1 MQYLDRSTL
10 ANWVKYMAH
19 NPGYFSYVF
28 RVPFS
33 EEALERA
40 AVQTF
45 GNSHVLWEPTIRVN
59 KYRHKPQRAPMF
71 HGVKAIAEYLTM
83 SVSQVYFLSAHGS
96 LPTFTEQGRMVAYV
110 GMIKRWARNRRIN
123 NGNV

>member
-1 MQYLDRSTL
+1 MLDRSTL
-10 ANWVKYMAH
+10 ANWVHYMAH
-19 NPGYFSYVF
+19 NPQYFAYVF
-28 RVPFS
+28 RVPLT
-33 EEALERA
+33 EANLEAA
-40 AVQTF
+40 AVQIF